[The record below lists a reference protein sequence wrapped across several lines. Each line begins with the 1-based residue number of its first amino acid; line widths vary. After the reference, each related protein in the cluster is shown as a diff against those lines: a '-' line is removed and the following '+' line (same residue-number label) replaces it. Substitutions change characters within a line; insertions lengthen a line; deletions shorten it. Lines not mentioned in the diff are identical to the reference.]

1 VYLVDNV
8 NQSAKEDTVMK
19 WRLSELQGRVQAK
32 TGQNVTYEDMMEAT
46 GLSKQTIANLR
57 MGRAKQVGVETIDKL
72 LDFFS
77 DRLGERLTTD
87 DLLEYRP

>member
-1 VYLVDNV
+1 M
-8 NQSAKEDTVMK
+8 MK

-32 TGQNVTYEDMMEAT
+32 TGQNVTYEDMMTAT

-57 MGRAKQVGVETIDKL
+57 LGRAKQVGVGSMERL

-77 DRLGERLTTD
+77 ERLGEPLTTD